1 MSRVEQARRAA
12 GMTQNEAAA
21 ILGVSYPTYL
31 KKEQDP
37 SLFTFAEFNALGQE
51 MDDISKG
58 IMMGAIDE
66 VSASVEK
73 RDLMGMTLGDCM
85 WAIGHAARLQQQLSR
100 FRAKNFASRV

>member
-37 SLFTFAEFNALGQE
+37 SLFTFSEFTALGAE
-51 MDDISKG
+51 MDEVSRE
-58 IMMGAIDE
+58 IMMGALDE
-66 VSASVEK
+66 VANNLGK
-73 RDLMGMTLGDCM
+73 RDFGKMTLGDCA
-85 WAIGHAARLQQQLSR
+85 WAVYQSDRLRQQLSR
-100 FRAKNFASRV
+100 YRAKNFDIRV

>member
-37 SLFTFAEFNALGQE
+37 SLFTFAEFNALGAE
-51 MDDISKG
+51 MDPISRDV
-58 IMMGAIDE
+58 MMGTLEE
-66 VSASVEK
+66 VGAATGK
-73 RDLMGMTLGDCM
+73 RDFASMTLGDCM
-85 WAIGHAARLQQQLSR
+85 WAINHADRLRQQVSR
-100 FRAKNFASRV
+100 FAAKKFAK